1 MWIKIVKYKKL
12 SFSYRK
18 VGWSRS
24 DMKRRSRDCA
34 FYPDKKKGPGAL
46 GNGREF
52 CRFSGTAGHQRDKI
66 PTLVRKISL

>member
-46 GNGREF
+46 E
-52 CRFSGTAGHQRDKI
+52 TAGNFAA
-66 PTLVRKISL
+66 LVEQPDTSEIKCRL